1 MDLSVIFGSFSLSSF
16 SSLSSLSPLSLMVEL
31 RSGRSVAAGERS
43 PSPVGARVNTPGDR
57 APVRFVFEDI
67 SKYFPS
73 KVKLYFFLGVFLPK
87 DSFLPLLGAF
97 SRFR

>member
-1 MDLSVIFGSFSLSSF
+1 
-16 SSLSSLSPLSLMVEL
+16 MVEL

-57 APVRFVFEDI
+57 APVRFVFGDI

-73 KVKLYFFLGVFLPK
+73 KVKLYFFMEFFLPK
-87 DSFLPLLGAF
+87 ESFLSLLGSF
-97 SRFR
+97 SRFRCGHGMSRNPSWYQSMVFTA